1 MSDFRLIWHQPLHLN
16 ASDELIYEVDH
27 EEIPEEPGIYI
38 FFREHGG
45 TQTPMYVGQA
55 KNLRQRIRGQLKSN
69 VKLMKG
75 IQGSPNGSRK
85 VTFGVYRPGRGQQ
98 MDQSLDRIERSL
110 IRHYI
115 ESHQLFNT
123 QGTHVPMES
132 LTSDRPQRLNKL
144 IPRTITFQ
152 KAP

>member
-1 MSDFRLIWHQPLHLN
+1 MSEFNLTWHQPLQLS
-16 ASDELIYEVDH
+16 ASDELIYQVDL
-27 EEIPEEPGIYI
+27 ELIPKMPGIYI

-55 KNLRQRIRGQLKSN
+55 KNLRQRIQGQLKSN

-75 IQGSPNGSRK
+75 IQNSPNGSRK
-85 VTFGVYRPGRGQQ
+85 LTFGVYRSGRGQQ
-98 MDQSLDRIERSL
+98 LPRSLDRIERAL

-115 ESHQLFNT
+115 ESYQLFNT

-132 LTSDRPQRLNKL
+132 LTSDRPQMLNKL
-144 IPRTITFQ
+144 VPRKLTFQ
-152 KAP
+152 KHP